1 MASFSRYEVQGAEED
16 RWTDHG
22 EFSIVSYYSWLVL
35 NVIYVVPLQT
45 GEGNPW
51 LRTRDM
57 SSRHFGRR
65 DGLVLATKSVR
76 SPLEQP

>member
-1 MASFSRYEVQGAEED
+1 MQKRTGGRITVGSPSFPTILGLIS
-16 RWTDHG
+16 TL
-22 EFSIVSYYSWLVL
+22 FM
-35 NVIYVVPLQT
+35 LQT

-57 SSRHFGRR
+57 SSRHSGRR